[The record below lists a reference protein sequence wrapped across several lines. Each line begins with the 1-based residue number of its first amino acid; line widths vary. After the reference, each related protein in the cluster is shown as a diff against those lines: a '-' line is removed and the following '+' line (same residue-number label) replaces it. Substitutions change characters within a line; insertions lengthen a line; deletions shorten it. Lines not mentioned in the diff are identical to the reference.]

1 MLLSKEL
8 QLDRLPLKSWRL
20 PTLELR
26 ELPWKLHNSCVGKNH
41 RKQYIL
47 LRTCKGQVVNLS
59 ILIIVQNTVL
69 LALALTA

>member
-26 ELPWKLHNSCVGKNH
+26 ELPWKQAAQFLCWKEPQKTVYIIKN
-41 RKQYIL
+41 L
-47 LRTCKGQVVNLS
+47 
-59 ILIIVQNTVL
+59 
-69 LALALTA
+69 